1 MGLLDIIYS
10 KRAVKQIHSLDT
22 ATKKRIKT
30 GIENLPNGDVKRLK
44 EFSSG
49 FRLRIGDYRVLFNL
63 GMNSIE
69 ITDVLPRGEAYK
81 K

>member
-1 MGLLDIIYS
+1 MNIIYS
-10 KRAVKQIHSLDT
+10 KRAVKQINSLDT

-30 GIENLPNGDVKRLK
+30 GIENLPRGDIKKLK

-63 GMNSIE
+63 TISSIE